1 MSKYAQLDS
10 THMSQ
15 LGEILGSL
23 MSGTAADPLA
33 LCRDYEMFMDEMALA
48 NGEPN
53 HWQGNSCNAPPE
65 AVSYYYHYTP
75 RIAPY
80 SFGDWDFTEIL
91 ASLTTPLLVIHGD
104 IDSLAVLQQQAW
116 ADALPNGRLFLV
128 PDAGKGA
135 LADRPDLAFPAIETF
150 LQGEWPAFAR

>member
-1 MSKYAQLDS
+1 
-10 THMSQ
+10 
-15 LGEILGSL
+15 
-23 MSGTAADPLA
+23 
-33 LCRDYEMFMDEMALA
+33 MFMDEMALA

-65 AVSYYYHYTP
+65 AVSYYYHYTA
-75 RIAPY
+75 RIAPS

-116 ADALPNGRLFLV
+116 QTRYRMGGCSLFPMQARAHSPTGPIWHFQRSRHFCKVSGLLSLAERRTF
-128 PDAGKGA
+128 DGA
-135 LADRPDLAFPAIETF
+135 LQPA
-150 LQGEWPAFAR
+150 